1 MNTNS
6 KHLHFE
12 MNVDHKEYH
21 NIIQQLPR
29 WATELGGDDVENLQP
44 FYMHNVMVLGW
55 TQSWAWM
62 SSKVAN

>member
-6 KHLHFE
+6 KHLHSE

-29 WATELGGDDVENLQP
+29 WATELGDDNVENLQP
-44 FYMHNVMVLGW
+44 FYMHNVIMLG
-55 TQSWAWM
+55 
-62 SSKVAN
+62 